1 MRAFVSTIHPCDA
14 SVQAAR
20 ASHPHPAR
28 RACGWS
34 QAAGAYFVKLQV
46 HCAAAH
52 GGAARPGGEL
62 LRTSAARKE
71 CGEAAWHQRFCF
83 GASPGG

>member
-1 MRAFVSTIHPCDA
+1 MH
-14 SVQAAR
+14 
-20 ASHPHPAR
+20 
-28 RACGWS
+28 
-34 QAAGAYFVKLQV
+34 Y
-46 HCAAAH
+46 AAAH